1 MVGPMF
7 STDSDPNNF
16 PSARTRGV
24 HRLRLDP
31 TIPNLQLI
39 RYCFGTDLSGGRTYY
54 RSFQLP
60 ASSFQL
66 PTPACQLPP
75 PPIRPLSSDGAAA
88 ERTPGVHAAADRG
101 GPAIPASHP
110 PCPRPNRVASCCG
123 CGRRDWR
130 RRCRGGWLS
139 ERDAFQAEN
148 LPKIARL
155 GYLSRASTIVT
166 SFCFCSFVVVRE
178 QEVTG
183 SILGPRTAELPGE
196 WKLGCRKL
204 VAGSWVDYLETWTQ
218 I

>member
-1 MVGPMF
+1 VVEPIIAA
-7 STDSDPNNF
+7 S
-16 PSARTRGV
+16 
-24 HRLRLDP
+24 
-31 TIPNLQLI
+31 
-39 RYCFGTDLSGGRTYY
+39 
-54 RSFQLP
+54 SFQLP

-66 PTPACQLPP
+66 PPASFRRHQSVPYHQTARPRSVLLACMPP
-75 PPIRPLSSDGAAA
+75 PTEAAQ
-88 ERTPGVHAAADRG
+88 PSQ
-101 GPAIPASHP
+101 PAIP

-155 GYLSRASTIVT
+155 GYLSHASTIVT
-166 SFCFCSFVVVRE
+166 SFFFCSFVVVRE

-183 SILGPRTAELPGE
+183 SILAPRTAELPGE